1 MSRREILV
9 LSREAMP
16 AGWLPREGA
25 VALAWERVAA
35 WLDEAAAAC
44 RWMARAEAESD
55 PRWKQPIPYL
65 LLRDT
70 QGAVAAYERAGSE
83 GRLHGLW
90 SVGLGGHV
98 ERADERPSVSATLL
112 ACAHREIAEELELGP
127 ADPPELRFLGVVN
140 EDVTEVGRV
149 HWGLVLEARC
159 STHPR
164 SGPELGGLRWLLPE
178 EAAALPLERWSRL
191 ALGLLAGA
199 RPDGRPAVA
208 GRVVERG

>member
-1 MSRREILV
+1 MSAREILV

-35 WLDEAAAAC
+35 WLDATAPAC
-44 RWMARAEAESD
+44 RWMARAEAERD

-65 LLRDT
+65 LLRDAG
-70 QGAVAAYERAGSE
+70 GAVAAYERAGRE

-98 ERADERPSVSATLL
+98 ERTDERPSVAATLL
-112 ACAHREIAEELELGP
+112 ACARREIAEELELGP

-140 EDVTEVGRV
+140 EDVTEVGLV

-159 STHPR
+159 GTRPR
-164 SGPELGGLRWLLPE
+164 PGPELGGLRWLRPE

-191 ALGLLAGA
+191 ALGLLAETHA
-199 RPDGRPAVA
+199 SGRPAM
-208 GRVVERG
+208 RGAAAEGG

>member
-1 MSRREILV
+1 VSRREILV
-9 LSREAMP
+9 LSCEAMP

-44 RWMARAEAESD
+44 RWMARAEAEGD

-98 ERADERPSVSATLL
+98 ERADERPSVAATLL

-127 ADPPELRFLGVVN
+127 AAPPELRFLGVVN

-159 STHPR
+159 STRPR
-164 SGPELGGLRWLLPE
+164 PGPELGGLRWLRPE

-208 GRVVERG
+208 GRAVERG